1 MTTEAPGNPAEPGA
15 ETAAVGEEHS
25 GGGSEDEAPRFLF
38 KSSRGRSDLN
48 PYVDRLKEHGS
59 WVLTAEAAEQQRGNW
74 RKLIG
79 KDEGAALLLE
89 IGPGNGFFFHTLASR
104 FPEAA
109 VVGVEI
115 RFKRVWMTANK
126 AREAGV
132 DNFRVIH
139 HHSGYL
145 DLLFAERELDA
156 VFVNHPDPWPKERHH
171 KHRLLQASFAE
182 SLSRFLKPGGEVWIK
197 SDFSPYGPLAREVF
211 GSAPWQELTYS
222 EDLHGSGAELLDSAP
237 PGARFWCADSE
248 TNYERKSRKKGETI
262 MVAGYRLRPADGSC
276 ESR

>member
-1 MTTEAPGNPAEPGA
+1 MKTEAPGNPAESEAG
-15 ETAAVGEEHS
+15 TAAPREES
-25 GGGSEDEAPRFLF
+25 SSEGSEDQHPRFRF
-38 KSSRGRSDLN
+38 KSARGRSDLN
-48 PYVDRLKEHGS
+48 PYVDRLKEHGA
-59 WVLTAEAAEQQRGNW
+59 WVVTSEEAEQQRGNW
-74 RKLIG
+74 RSLIG
-79 KDEGAALLLE
+79 KGEAAALLLE

-126 AREAGV
+126 AREAGI

-145 DLLFAERELDA
+145 DLLFEEREIDA

-171 KHRLLQASFAE
+171 KHRLLQPSFAA
-182 SLSRFLKPGGEVWIK
+182 SLKRLLKPGGEVWIK
-197 SDFSPYGPLAREVF
+197 SDFSPYGALARAVF
-211 GSAPWQELTYS
+211 GSSPWQELAYS
-222 EDLHGSGAELLDSAP
+222 EDLHGGEAGLLEEAP
-237 PGARFWCADSE
+237 TGARFWCADSE

-262 MVAGYRLRPADGSC
+262 MVAGYRLSPPD
-276 ESR
+276 